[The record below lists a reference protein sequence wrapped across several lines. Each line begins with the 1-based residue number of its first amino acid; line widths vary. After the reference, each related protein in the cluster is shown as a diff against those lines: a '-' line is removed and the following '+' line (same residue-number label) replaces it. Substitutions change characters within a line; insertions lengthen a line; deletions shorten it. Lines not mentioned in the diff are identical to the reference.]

1 MKHIENDRKQYVFF
15 GSVPPLIKT
24 LLLSKLDK
32 IGVYHYKKKQMN
44 IGNTGMI
51 QRYTIYNHLTIITQ
65 PLEFGWPRA

>member
-1 MKHIENDRKQYVFF
+1 MIENNMFFF